1 MTDNPLVPEHA
12 LTVHIV
18 LDDLGRHG
26 CVYREMSE
34 TEADFETLV
43 EDILAGQYYSPRRI
57 VAFNTE
63 RGWARDVT
71 EDVARVVLTRAID
84 QDRPLLSSVQDFV
97 ELWGSGFIPAISR
110 QPTNGWL
117 VPFPQAQPDGAILG
131 HG

>member
-1 MTDNPLVPEHA
+1 MKDNPLVPEHA

-63 RGWARDVT
+63 QGWARDVT
-71 EDVARVVLTRAID
+71 EDVAREVLTRAID

-97 ELWGSGFIPAISR
+97 ERFLG
-110 QPTNGWL
+110 
-117 VPFPQAQPDGAILG
+117 QAVR
-131 HG
+131 